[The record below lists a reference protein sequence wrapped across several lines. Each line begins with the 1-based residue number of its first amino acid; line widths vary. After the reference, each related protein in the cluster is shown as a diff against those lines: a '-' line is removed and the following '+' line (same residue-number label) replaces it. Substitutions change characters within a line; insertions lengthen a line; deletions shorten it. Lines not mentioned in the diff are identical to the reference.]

1 MWPTISIMH
10 KMLLTW
16 NLCSCSSWNHVQHN
30 CHRWVPLRLRFVLF
44 LLIYCGLFKTCC
56 TCNFTTWLFRQGC
69 VYSQRGSCEGNK
81 KKQKHVN
88 CLFESFSVLKVDIFW
103 IQLGRWI
110 SCLAIE
116 AKMTPPSKSDI
127 NCIFPKTFLKVSRP
141 KLVSVKRSEFGR
153 FVTSGP
159 SKMFVRLWERSPV
172 CVSTSNS
179 HESARVWNFGVCLC
193 DLCGQCRYAS
203 ASQPA
208 VQNKCQPVEKKKKKE
223 SSHLNLLFVIF

>member
-1 MWPTISIMH
+1 MGFLWVLEFPPTLQKGRLIDHRWDWAREWLFVISVNLTNKRSREADACFMWPTISIMH

-81 KKQKHVN
+81 NKQKHVN

-103 IQLGRWI
+103 IQLARWI

-116 AKMTPPSKSDI
+116 AKMTLQI
-127 NCIFPKTFLKVSRP
+127 
-141 KLVSVKRSEFGR
+141 
-153 FVTSGP
+153 
-159 SKMFVRLWERSPV
+159 W
-172 CVSTSNS
+172 
-179 HESARVWNFGVCLC
+179 
-193 DLCGQCRYAS
+193 Y
-203 ASQPA
+203 
-208 VQNKCQPVEKKKKKE
+208 
-223 SSHLNLLFVIF
+223 